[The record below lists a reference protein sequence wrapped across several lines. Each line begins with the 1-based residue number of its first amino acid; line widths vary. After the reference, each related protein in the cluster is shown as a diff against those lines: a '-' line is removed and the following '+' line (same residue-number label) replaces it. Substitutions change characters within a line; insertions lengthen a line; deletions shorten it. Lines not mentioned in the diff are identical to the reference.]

1 MDKKMVIK
9 AEMSP
14 EQAAALLALL
24 KFDYRQALT
33 EHWWTDTYRY
43 VAEKDRHTAIVL
55 RNPVMGAQ
63 RRLIGALTY
72 SLKTAK

>member
-1 MDKKMVIK
+1 MDNKMVIT

-14 EQAAALLALL
+14 EQATALLALL
-24 KFDYRQALT
+24 KSEYRQALN
-33 EHWWTDTYRY
+33 EHWWTDSYRY

-55 RNPVMGAQ
+55 KNPVMGAQ
-63 RRLIGALTY
+63 RRLIGALSY